1 MRSSIKNV
9 TYQQFFK
16 FWTSSDLIYEEKS
29 SLRSKRN
36 ENEAKSECR
45 MTSIDELKRSII
57 SIWRDRKKHFSITK
71 RRLIEN
77 FLKNLILLSPSLT
90 TARWKGEK

>member
-1 MRSSIKNV
+1 MWSSIKNV
-9 TYQQFFK
+9 IYQQFSS
-16 FWTSSDLIYEEKS
+16 FWKILISYMREIS

-36 ENEAKSECR
+36 ENETKSECK
-45 MTSIDELKRSII
+45 MTSIDELKHSII
-57 SIWRDRKKHFSITK
+57 WNWRDRKNYFSITK

-77 FLKNLILLSPSLT
+77 FLKNLILLSSSLA